1 MQDVRLQSQ
10 QQESRWLWQGTEK
23 GFQEES
29 QEIMA
34 KKVWNT
40 PNPKK
45 KSDKLTP
52 AQKAEAKARAKK
64 AGRPY
69 PNLVDNM
76 AVSKKGKK

>member
-1 MQDVRLQSQ
+1 MQDVRLRFE
-10 QQESRWLWQGTEK
+10 QQESRWLWQGTKK

-29 QEIMA
+29 QEIVA

-40 PNPKK
+40 PNPNK

>member
-1 MQDVRLQSQ
+1 
-10 QQESRWLWQGTEK
+10 
-23 GFQEES
+23 
-29 QEIMA
+29 MA
-34 KKVWNT
+34 KEAWDTK
-40 PNPKK
+40 NPKK

-52 AQKAEAKARAKK
+52 SQKSQAKARAKK

>member
-1 MQDVRLQSQ
+1 
-10 QQESRWLWQGTEK
+10 
-23 GFQEES
+23 
-29 QEIMA
+29 MA
-34 KKVWNT
+34 KEVWDT
-40 PNPKK
+40 KNPKK

-52 AQKAEAKARAKK
+52 SQKSQAKARAKK